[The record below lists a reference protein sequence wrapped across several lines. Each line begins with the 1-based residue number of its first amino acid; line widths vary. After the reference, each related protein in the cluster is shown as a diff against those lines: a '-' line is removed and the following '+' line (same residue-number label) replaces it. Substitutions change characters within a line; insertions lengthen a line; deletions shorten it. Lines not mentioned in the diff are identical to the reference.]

1 MILAAFLGKFG
12 HDLRIWALEVWVA
25 YLKREVTVLKALR
38 RFIAG
43 E

>member
-12 HDLRIWALEVWVA
+12 HDVWVA
-25 YLKREVTVLKALR
+25 YLKRQVTVLKALR